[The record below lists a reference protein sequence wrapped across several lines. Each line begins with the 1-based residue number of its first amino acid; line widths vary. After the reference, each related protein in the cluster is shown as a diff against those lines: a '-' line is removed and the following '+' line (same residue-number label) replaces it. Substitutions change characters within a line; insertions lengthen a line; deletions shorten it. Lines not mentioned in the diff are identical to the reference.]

1 MNILKLIIMKSNWLT
16 VVVLL
21 FLGMTAFSQEFDK
34 GKLNS
39 YFDALRDHDKFMG
52 SVAVSRNGEVIF
64 SRSVGFADVEKG
76 QPADADSRYRIGS
89 ISKTFTAVMV
99 MKAVEAGKLTL
110 EETISKYFPGI
121 PNAEKITVSDLLYHR
136 SGIHCF
142 TDDPGYLSWCT
153 QPKTWKELE
162 EIIVSG
168 GSDFEPGS
176 KMAYSNSNYVLLSI
190 MLEEINNKP
199 YDKLLRKQITRPARL
214 KSTYYGR
221 KADPTKNECYSYTY
235 DEGWKA
241 EAETDMSVPLGAGA
255 IVSTPADLVKF
266 IEALFSGKL
275 VSSQSL
281 ERMTILKDNFGL
293 GLIRLPFHERFAYG
307 HTGGIDGFQSIV
319 SWFPDDKVA
328 YAIISN
334 GCNTNMNN
342 ISIAVLSAVFGK
354 PYEIPDFKVLEVDPE
369 TLDQYAGVYSSEQL
383 PVKITISRE
392 NNGLKAQGSG
402 QPAFPLEAFAKDQ
415 FRFDQAGIVME
426 FQPAEKKMIL
436 KQGGGTFT
444 FTRE

>member
-1 MNILKLIIMKSNWLT
+1 MIIMKNKWLP
-16 VVVLL
+16 VVVLM
-21 FLGMTAFSQEFDK
+21 FMGMTAFSQEFDK

-39 YFDALRDHDKFMG
+39 YFDALRDNDKFMG
-52 SVAVSRNGEVIF
+52 SVAISRNGEVIF
-64 SRSVGFADVEKG
+64 LRSVGFADMEK
-76 QPADADSRYRIGS
+76 QQVADTDSRYRIGS
-89 ISKTFTAVMV
+89 ISKTFTSVMV
-99 MKAVEAGKLTL
+99 MKAAEKGKLTL
-110 EETISKYFPGI
+110 EETIDKYFPDL

-136 SGIHCF
+136 SGIHSF

-153 QPKTWKELE
+153 QPKTRKELE

-168 GSDFEPGS
+168 GSEFEPGS

-190 MLEEINNKP
+190 MLEKIYNKP

-214 KSTYYGR
+214 KSTYYGG
-221 KADPTKNECYSYTY
+221 KIDPKKTECYSYKY
-235 DEGWKA
+235 EEGWKA

-255 IVSTPADLVKF
+255 LVSTPADLVKF

-281 ERMTILKDNFGL
+281 ESMTTLKDNFGL
-293 GLIRLPFHERFAYG
+293 GLMRFPFHERYAYG
-307 HTGGIDGFQSIV
+307 HPGGIDGFQSIV

-328 YAIISN
+328 YAITSN
-334 GCNTNMNN
+334 GINTNMNN

-354 PYEIPDFKVLEVDPE
+354 PYEIPDFKAFEVSQE
-369 TLDQYAGVYSSEQL
+369 TLDLYAGVYSSEQL
-383 PVKITISRE
+383 PIKITVSRE
-392 NNGLKAQGSG
+392 NDKLKAQGSG
-402 QPAFPLEAFAKDQ
+402 QPAFYPEARAKDE
-415 FRFDQAGIVME
+415 FSLEQAGIVMI

-444 FTRE
+444 FTKD

>member
-1 MNILKLIIMKSNWLT
+1 MKTKWWA

-21 FLGMTAFSQEFDK
+21 FMGMTAFSQEFDK

-39 YFDALRDHDKFMG
+39 YFDALRDNDKFMG
-52 SVAVSRNGEVIF
+52 SVAISRNGEVIF
-64 SRSVGFADVEKG
+64 LRSVGFADMEK
-76 QPADADSRYRIGS
+76 QQVADTDSRYRIGS
-89 ISKTFTAVMV
+89 ISKTFTSVMV
-99 MKAVEAGKLTL
+99 MKAAEKGKLTL
-110 EETISKYFPGI
+110 EETIDKYFPDL

-136 SGIHCF
+136 SGIHSF
-142 TDDPGYLSWCT
+142 TDNADYLSWCT
-153 QPKTWKELE
+153 QPKTRKELE

-168 GSDFEPGS
+168 GSEFEPGS

-190 MLEEINNKP
+190 MLEKIYNKP

-214 KSTYYGR
+214 KSTYYGG
-221 KADPTKNECYSYTY
+221 KIDPKKNECYSYKY
-235 DEGWKA
+235 EQGWKA

-255 IVSTPADLVKF
+255 LVSTPADLVKF

-281 ERMTILKDNFGL
+281 ESMTTLKDNFGL
-293 GLIRLPFHERFAYG
+293 GLMRFPFHERYAYG
-307 HTGGIDGFQSIV
+307 HPGGIDGFQSIV

-328 YAIISN
+328 YAITSN
-334 GCNTNMNN
+334 GINTNMNN

-354 PYEIPDFKVLEVDPE
+354 PYEIPDFKAFEVSQE
-369 TLDQYAGVYSSEQL
+369 TLDLYAGVYSSEQL
-383 PVKITISRE
+383 PIKITVSRE
-392 NNGLKAQGSG
+392 NDKLKAQGSG
-402 QPAFPLEAFAKDQ
+402 QPAFYPEARAKDE
-415 FRFDQAGIVME
+415 FSLEQAGIVMI

-444 FTRE
+444 FTKD

>member
-1 MNILKLIIMKSNWLT
+1 MKTKWWA

-21 FLGMTAFSQEFDK
+21 FMGMTAFSQEFDK

-39 YFDALRDHDKFMG
+39 YFDALRDNDKFMG
-52 SVAVSRNGEVIF
+52 SVAISRNGEVIF
-64 SRSVGFADVEKG
+64 LRSVGFADMEK
-76 QPADADSRYRIGS
+76 QQVADTDSRYRIGS
-89 ISKTFTAVMV
+89 ISKTFTSVMV
-99 MKAVEAGKLTL
+99 MKAAEKGKLTL
-110 EETISKYFPGI
+110 EETIDKYFPDL

-136 SGIHCF
+136 SGIHSF
-142 TDDPGYLSWCT
+142 TDNADYLSWCT
-153 QPKTWKELE
+153 QPKTRKELE

-168 GSDFEPGS
+168 GSEFEPGS

-190 MLEEINNKP
+190 MLEKIYNKP

-214 KSTYYGR
+214 KSTYYGG
-221 KADPTKNECYSYTY
+221 KIDPKKNECYSYKY
-235 DEGWKA
+235 EEGWKA

-255 IVSTPADLVKF
+255 LVSTPADLVKF

-281 ERMTILKDNFGL
+281 ESMTTLKDNFGL
-293 GLIRLPFHERFAYG
+293 GLMRFPFHERYAYG
-307 HTGGIDGFQSIV
+307 HPGGIDGFQSIV

-328 YAIISN
+328 YAITSN
-334 GCNTNMNN
+334 GINTNMNN

-354 PYEIPDFKVLEVDPE
+354 PYEIPDFKAFEVSQE
-369 TLDQYAGVYSSEQL
+369 TLDLYAGVYSSEQL
-383 PVKITISRE
+383 PIKITVSRE
-392 NNGLKAQGSG
+392 NDKLKAQGSG
-402 QPAFPLEAFAKDQ
+402 QPAFYPEARAKDE
-415 FRFDQAGIVME
+415 FSLEQAGIVMI

-444 FTRE
+444 FTKD

>member
-1 MNILKLIIMKSNWLT
+1 MKTKWWA

-21 FLGMTAFSQEFDK
+21 FMGMTAFSQEFDK

-39 YFDALRDHDKFMG
+39 YFDALRDNDKFMG
-52 SVAVSRNGEVIF
+52 SVAISRNGEVIF
-64 SRSVGFADVEKG
+64 LRSVGFADMEK
-76 QPADADSRYRIGS
+76 QQVADTDSRYRIGS
-89 ISKTFTAVMV
+89 ISKTFTSVMV
-99 MKAVEAGKLTL
+99 MKAAEKGKLTL
-110 EETISKYFPGI
+110 EETIDKYFPDL

-136 SGIHCF
+136 SGIHSF
-142 TDDPGYLSWCT
+142 TDNADYLSWCT
-153 QPKTWKELE
+153 QPKTRKDLE

-168 GSDFEPGS
+168 GSEFEPGS

-190 MLEEINNKP
+190 MLEKIYNKP

-214 KSTYYGR
+214 KSTYYGG
-221 KADPTKNECYSYTY
+221 KIDPKKNECYSYKY
-235 DEGWKA
+235 EQGWKA

-255 IVSTPADLVKF
+255 LVSTPADLVKF

-281 ERMTILKDNFGL
+281 ESMTTLKDNFGL
-293 GLIRLPFHERFAYG
+293 GLMRFPFHERYAYG
-307 HTGGIDGFQSIV
+307 HPGGIDGFQSIV

-328 YAIISN
+328 YAITSN
-334 GCNTNMNN
+334 GINTNMNN

-354 PYEIPDFKVLEVDPE
+354 PYEIPDFKAFEVSQE
-369 TLDQYAGVYSSEQL
+369 TLDLYAGVYSSEQL
-383 PVKITISRE
+383 PIKITVSRE
-392 NNGLKAQGSG
+392 NDKLKAQGSG
-402 QPAFPLEAFAKDQ
+402 QPAFYPEARAKDE
-415 FRFDQAGIVME
+415 FSLEQAGIVMI

-444 FTRE
+444 FTKD

>member
-1 MNILKLIIMKSNWLT
+1 MKTKWLP
-16 VVVLL
+16 VVVLM
-21 FLGMTAFSQEFDK
+21 FLKITAFSQEFDK

-39 YFDALRDHDKFMG
+39 YFDALRENDKFMG

-64 SRSVGFADVEKG
+64 SRSVGFADVEK
-76 QPADADSRYRIGS
+76 QQVADTDSRYRIGS
-89 ISKTFTAVMV
+89 ISKTFTSVMV
-99 MKAVEAGKLTL
+99 MKAAEKGKLTL
-110 EETISKYFPGI
+110 EETIDKYFPDL

-136 SGIHCF
+136 SGIHSF
-142 TDDPGYLSWCT
+142 TDNSDYLSWCT
-153 QPKTWKELE
+153 QPKTRNELE

-190 MLEEINNKP
+190 MLENIHKKP

-214 KSTYYGR
+214 KSTYYGG
-221 KADPTKNECYSYTY
+221 KTDPEKNECYSYKVE
-235 DEGWKA
+235 EGWKA

-281 ERMTILKDNFGL
+281 ERMTTLKDNFGL
-293 GLIRLPFHERFAYG
+293 GLIRLPFHERYAFG

-328 YAIISN
+328 FAMVTN
-334 GCNTNMNN
+334 GVATNMNN

-354 PYEIPDFKVLEVDPE
+354 PYEIPDFKVFEVDPE
-369 TLDQYAGVYSSEQL
+369 MLDQYAGVYSSEQL
-383 PVKITISRE
+383 PVKITVSRE
-392 NNGLKAQGSG
+392 NGKLKAQGSG
-402 QPAFPLEAFAKDQ
+402 QPAFYPEATAKDE
-415 FRFDQAGIVME
+415 FSLEQAGIVMI

-444 FTRE
+444 FIRE